1 MRRTHR
7 FPILAGSLTLLAMA
21 FTAGVSGAQT
31 CGGCDGGSTAQTVT
45 HSGSIPAGPGFA
57 MNPAFNQPIILPRYD
72 PASHGNAPL
81 VGVSVLLR
89 GRVQSS
95 GWVYNHNAVESCS
108 GQWRSDIAVSMG
120 SNRRLGL
127 VDLGGGRA
135 IALEVRR
142 TETFIN
148 LSPQATMQFPEE
160 ERVATD
166 GVCVLDPAALGSW
179 TGAGDVTLLVSGFT
193 IGGAPCIAP
202 QCLGYSCGVMNAMRI
217 EVEVTYTYCAGV
229 GGDQGCSPG
238 FWKNHLA
245 QWVTTGFT
253 PTDSWVATFG
263 VPAFAPTLT
272 LHDALRQGGGHWKRV
287 GRHSTAALLNASAP
301 QVDYPFTVS
310 EVIQLVQQAWAA
322 GDPSSVADVLEWANE
337 LGCPPPR

>member
-1 MRRTHR
+1 MRTTHR
-7 FPILAGSLTLLAMA
+7 NQILARSLTLLALA
-21 FTAGVSGAQT
+21 CSAGASGAQT

-45 HSGSIPAGPGFA
+45 YSGSFPAGPGFQS
-57 MNPAFNQPIILPRYD
+57 NVVFNQPIVLPKYD
-72 PASHGNAPL
+72 PADQGNAPL

-89 GRVQSS
+89 GRARSS
-95 GWVYNHNAVESCS
+95 GTVSNHNTIESCS
-108 GQWRSDIAVSMG
+108 GEWRSVVAFSVG

-127 VDLGGGRA
+127 GDLGGGRA
-135 IALEVRR
+135 IELEVRR

-148 LSPQATMQFPEE
+148 LPAQTIVSFPEE

-166 GVCVLDPAALGSW
+166 SVCILGPAALVNWS
-179 TGAGDVTLLVSGFT
+179 GAGEVTLFVNAFD
-193 IGGAPCIAP
+193 GGQSPCSSP
-202 QCLGYSCGVMNAMRI
+202 PCLSLACDVFNSFRI

-238 FWKNHLA
+238 YWKNHLA
-245 QWVTTGFT
+245 QWGTTEFA

-301 QVDYPFTVS
+301 QVDYPFTVG

-337 LGCPPPR
+337 LGCPPAR